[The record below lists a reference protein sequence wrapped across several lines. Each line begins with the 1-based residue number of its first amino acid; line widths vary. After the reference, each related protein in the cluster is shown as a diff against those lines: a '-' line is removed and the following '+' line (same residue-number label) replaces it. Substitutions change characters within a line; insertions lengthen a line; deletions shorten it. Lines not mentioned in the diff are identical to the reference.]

1 MEIEVYRGLIPFLI
15 KYKEFRRAAEKFKK
29 DEDRQH
35 IYFTCRRDDGCLD
48 DDSVYVRQMESNCYI
63 FT

>member
-1 MEIEVYRGLIPFLI
+1 MKIEVCRGLIPFLI
-15 KYKEFRRAAEKFKK
+15 KYKEFRRAAEKFKV

-35 IYFTCRRDDGCLD
+35 IYFTCRRDNGSLY
-48 DDSVYVRQMESNCYI
+48 DDSIYVRQFELNCYI